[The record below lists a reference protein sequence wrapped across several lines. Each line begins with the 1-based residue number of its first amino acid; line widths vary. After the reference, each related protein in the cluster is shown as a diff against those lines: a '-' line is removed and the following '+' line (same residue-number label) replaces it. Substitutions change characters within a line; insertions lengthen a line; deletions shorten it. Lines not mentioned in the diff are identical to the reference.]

1 MSKSVKQ
8 KEMDAYLR
16 ESQSWETDR
25 FIKSERSKKVAWIV
39 AAVASGVAVANS
51 LSTALMATRQPDPP
65 VVLKVNETRGTVE
78 IQQRLTGGDTT
89 YDEVVRKYWTEQYV
103 MAREGFMRQIA
114 DDQYNKVGLMSG
126 SVERKRFGDW
136 FNPKNPTSP
145 LNQFGEGTRVRI
157 YIKGTTFIKPTVA
170 LVRYTK
176 QIERPGQEKPEVTY
190 WAATVN
196 FKFSGAPMKEVDR
209 RVNPL
214 GYQAIEYRV
223 DPDAA
228 SGELRSDAPAQAPQV
243 AQQPTNPA
251 AQGVVLFPG
260 VPNAPAQQPGQVPAI
275 QAQ

>member
-8 KEMDAYLR
+8 KDMDAYLK
-16 ESQSWETDR
+16 EAQSWETDR
-25 FIKSERSKKVAWIV
+25 IRNSERSKVIAWV
-39 AAVASGVAVANS
+39 FAGVASTVAVAAS
-51 LSTALMATRQPDPP
+51 VAVALLATRQPDPP
-65 VVLKVNETRGTVE
+65 VVLKVNQSTGTVE
-78 IQQRLTGGDTT
+78 VVNRLAGGDTT

-103 MAREGFMRQIA
+103 MGREGFMRQIA
-114 DDQYNKVGLMSG
+114 DDQYNKIGLMSG

-145 LNQFGEGTRVRI
+145 LNQYADGTRVRI
-157 YIKGTTFIKPTVA
+157 YVKGTTFLKPTVA

-176 QIERPGQEKPEVTY
+176 QIERPGQERPEVTF

-196 FKFSGAPMKEVDR
+196 FKFSGAPMKEADR

-214 GYQAIEYRV
+214 GFQAIEYRV

-228 SGELRSDAPAQAPQV
+228 SGELRADAPTQLVPQQQAS
-243 AQQPTNPA
+243 TNPN
-251 AQGVVLFPG
+251 GVIVLPG
-260 VPNAPAQQPGQVPAI
+260 VPNPPAQQPGQVPAI